1 MAEGQTR
8 KSTARNP
15 PSAKHKGREKEN
27 KHATKLFGRKMET
40 PSQIT
45 ISCRKT
51 TDQNLFT
58 LSPERIGRK
67 KHIFE
72 RGKESHICP
81 IEVEAVN

>member
-1 MAEGQTR
+1 MAEEQTR

-15 PSAKHKGREKEN
+15 QSAKHKGRKKEN

-58 LSPERIGRK
+58 PSPGRIGGRNT
-67 KHIFE
+67 FL
-72 RGKESHICP
+72 R
-81 IEVEAVN
+81 EVKRATSVQFR